1 MSDLERRSIDE
12 MRKQI
17 AYVPQRSNIDWNFP
31 IIVRDTVLLGTYPKV
46 GLLRR
51 PKKAD
56 KEWAM
61 ECLRQVGM
69 EEFANRQIGELS
81 GGQQQ
86 RVFLARALAQKADYF
101 FLDEPFVGID
111 VSSEEVIID
120 ILRQLKNAGK
130 IVFVVH
136 HDLSKVKSYFDELV
150 LINKELIDAGPVNKV
165 FQRDNMAKA
174 YQRRTYARWFGGFN
188 VMDFI
193 HDLMTYGFLQKAF
206 VTSIMVGII
215 CGVIGCFIVLRGM
228 ALMGDAI
235 SHAVLPGVAISY
247 MLGINYFYGAVATGI
262 LTAFGIGAISQNS
275 RIKND
280 SSIGL
285 VFSAFFA
292 LGIILI
298 TKAGSA
304 TDLTQ
309 ILFGNVL
316 SVRTSDMWLTLII
329 GAVVILVVVLFF
341 KELLVSSFDETMA
354 AAYGLKTRFI
364 HYTIMFLLTL
374 VTVASLQTVGV
385 ILVVSMLITPASTA
399 YLLTNRLSVMV
410 VLAAF
415 FGALSSVIGLYF
427 SFLYNLPSGP
437 VIALATTSLFLL
449 AFLFAPKQGIVSK
462 KIRTMGKR
470 KVATPPLILILTAL
484 NYTI

>member
-1 MSDLERRSIDE
+1 
-12 MRKQI
+12 
-17 AYVPQRSNIDWNFP
+17 
-31 IIVRDTVLLGTYPKV
+31 
-46 GLLRR
+46 
-51 PKKAD
+51 
-56 KEWAM
+56 M
-61 ECLRQVGM
+61 E
-69 EEFANRQIGELS
+69 
-81 GGQQQ
+81 
-86 RVFLARALAQKADYF
+86 F
-101 FLDEPFVGID
+101 F
-111 VSSEEVIID
+111 
-120 ILRQLKNAGK
+120 Q
-130 IVFVVH
+130 
-136 HDLSKVKSYFDELV
+136 
-150 LINKELIDAGPVNKV
+150 
-165 FQRDNMAKA
+165 
-174 YQRRTYARWFGGFN
+174 
-188 VMDFI
+188 
-193 HDLMTYGFLQKAF
+193 DLMTYSFLQKAL

-215 CGVIGCFIVLRGM
+215 CGVIGSFIVLRGM

-247 MLGINYFYGAVATGI
+247 MLGINFFYGAVVTGV

-316 SVRTSDMWLTLII
+316 SVRTTDMWLTLAI
-329 GAVVILVVVLFF
+329 GSFVILIVVLFF

-354 AAYGLKTRFI
+354 AAYGLKTRLI
-364 HYTIMFLLTL
+364 HYVIMFLLTL

-410 VLAAF
+410 VLSAF

-437 VIALATTSLFLL
+437 VIALATTGIFLI
-449 AFLFAPKQGIVSK
+449 AFLFAPKQGVITK
-462 KIRTMGKR
+462 KIRTLGKR
-470 KVATPPLILILTAL
+470 KMASA
-484 NYTI
+484 NN